1 MIRDRGANDRR
12 RDLLRTT
19 ARSTETSPSG
29 LLLVKVYAGF
39 DLVSGKRH
47 YLDEVVPAHPRA
59 AAEAE
64 KVRTRLLHEV
74 NERRNPKT
82 RATVNQLLDRCLE
95 TLDVKPTTRTRY
107 EGIVRIHLWP
117 ALGSLP
123 LSKVDG
129 DIRPEHGTGA
139 PIPAGTATRSP

>member
-1 MIRDRGANDRR
+1 MGQPRGSSKQRR
-12 RDLLRTT
+12 G
-19 ARSTETSPSG
+19 SIETLPSG
-29 LLLVKVYAGF
+29 SLRVKGYAG
-39 DLVSGKRH
+39 DDPVSGRRH
-47 YLDEVVPAHPRA
+47 YLDAGVPAGPRA

-95 TLDVKPTTRTRY
+95 TLDVEPTTRTRY

-129 DIRPEHGTGA
+129 DV
-139 PIPAGTATRSP
+139 